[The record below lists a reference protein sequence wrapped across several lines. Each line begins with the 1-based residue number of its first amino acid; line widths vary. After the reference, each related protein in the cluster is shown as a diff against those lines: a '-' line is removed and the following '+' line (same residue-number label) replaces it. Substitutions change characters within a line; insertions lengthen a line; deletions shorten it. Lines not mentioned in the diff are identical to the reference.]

1 MDEYLINRDMTE
13 NLRKYN
19 IVFMETFNVSEL
31 QLKTLRLKDSEN
43 WDSVGHIGLISS
55 LEEAFGIDMES
66 EDMFAISTYEEGI
79 DILNRKYNIEF

>member
-1 MDEYLINRDMTE
+1 MTE